1 MFGVGKKL
9 GGERRRKSSVL
20 THVAR
25 ACGISY
31 QKFTGSV
38 ELLVM
43 YSSYTLAYPWQRSVG
58 PDRRHCDFALTDD
71 GMRLSARATKGEK
84 GTACPLRC
92 EGEGGKKSGK
102 TKQNKNEERK
112 KSKSV
117 RLPPSNQKLSSLPL
131 LY

>member
-1 MFGVGKKL
+1 MGW
-9 GGERRRKSSVL
+9 ERRRKRSVL

-43 YSSYTLAYPWQRSVG
+43 YSSYTVAYPWQRSVG

-84 GTACPLRC
+84 GTACPLLLPPLRC

-112 KSKSV
+112 KRKSV
-117 RLPPSNQKLSSLPL
+117 RLPPSNQKLSSLLL